1 MPEADWLGLAGQRV
15 LVAGGAGTLGRAIAA
30 RIRRTRARGWPSST
44 AIPTGSARSASSI
57 EVVVAADLG
66 DAATCRA
73 AVAEVRTALAGLD
86 VLVHCVGINDRR
98 PIEDY
103 GDADWEAILT
113 TNLSS
118 AFWIAQAVAP
128 AMREQR
134 HGRIIFLSS
143 VASRSGHKHHG
154 PYAAT
159 KGAINQLMRVIAHEY
174 AADGVTS
181 NAVAPGYMET
191 ALTESYLA
199 GSPGRREALVGL
211 IPAARFGTLDEVV
224 GPTLF
229 LASRQASFVTGQV
242 LYIDGGRSVI

>member
-15 LVAGGAGTLGRAIAA
+15 LVAGGAGTLGRAIAHGFVDAGA
-30 RIRRTRARGWPSST
+30 RVAVVDRDPDGLGALRG
-44 AIPTGSARSASSI
+44 SI
-57 EVVVAADLG
+57 EVVVAADLC

-98 PIEDY
+98 ALEDY
-103 GDADWEAILT
+103 GDADWQAILT

-128 AMREQR
+128 AMREQH

-242 LYIDGGRSVI
+242 LFVDGGRSVI

>member
-1 MPEADWLGLAGQRV
+1 MPEADWLGLTGQRV

-30 RIRRTRARGWPSST
+30 GFVGAGARVAVVDRDPEGLG
-44 AIPTGSARSASSI
+44 ALRSSI

-73 AVAEVRTALAGLD
+73 AVDEVRTSLAGLD

-98 PIEDY
+98 PLEDY
-103 GDADWEAILT
+103 GDADWQAILT

-154 PYAAT
+154 PYAAS
-159 KGAINQLMRVIAHEY
+159 KGAINQLMRVIANEY

-242 LYIDGGRSVI
+242 LYVDGGRSVI

>member
-1 MPEADWLGLAGQRV
+1 M
-15 LVAGGAGTLGRAIAA
+15 
-30 RIRRTRARGWPSST
+30 RTS
-44 AIPTGSARSASSI
+44 
-57 EVVVAADLG
+57 
-66 DAATCRA
+66 
-73 AVAEVRTALAGLD
+73 LAGLD

-98 PIEDY
+98 PLEDY
-103 GDADWEAILT
+103 GDADWQAILT

-154 PYAAT
+154 PYAAS
-159 KGAINQLMRVIAHEY
+159 KGAINQLMRVIANEY

-242 LYIDGGRSVI
+242 LYVDGGRSVI

>member
-1 MPEADWLGLAGQRV
+1 MPDADWLGLAGQRV
-15 LVAGGAGTLGRAIAA
+15 LVAGGAGTLGRAIARGFVDAGA
-30 RIRRTRARGWPSST
+30 RVAVVDRDPDGLGALRG
-44 AIPTGSARSASSI
+44 SI
-57 EVVVAADLG
+57 EVVVAADLC

-98 PIEDY
+98 ALEDY
-103 GDADWEAILT
+103 GDADWQAILT

-154 PYAAT
+154 PYAAS

-242 LYIDGGRSVI
+242 LYVDGGRSVI

>member
-1 MPEADWLGLAGQRV
+1 MPETDWLGLAGQRV

-30 RIRRTRARGWPSST
+30 GFVGAGARVAVVDRDPDGLG
-44 AIPTGSARSASSI
+44 ALRSSI

-73 AVAEVRTALAGLD
+73 AVAEVRTSLAGLD

-98 PIEDY
+98 ALEDY
-103 GDADWEAILT
+103 GDADWQAILT

-143 VASRSGHKHHG
+143 IASRSGHKHHG
-154 PYAAT
+154 PYAAS
-159 KGAINQLMRVIAHEY
+159 KGAINQLMRVIANEY

-242 LYIDGGRSVI
+242 LYVDGGRSVI

>member
-15 LVAGGAGTLGRAIAA
+15 LVAGGAGTLGRAIARGFVDAGA
-30 RIRRTRARGWPSST
+30 RVAVVDRDPDGLGALRG
-44 AIPTGSARSASSI
+44 SI
-57 EVVVAADLG
+57 EVVIAADLC

-73 AVAEVRTALAGLD
+73 AVGEVRSTLAGLD

-98 PIEDY
+98 ALEDY
-103 GDADWEAILT
+103 GDADWQAILT

-134 HGRIIFLSS
+134 HGRIVFLSS

-154 PYAAT
+154 PYAAS

-242 LYIDGGRSVI
+242 LYVDGGRSVI

>member
-1 MPEADWLGLAGQRV
+1 MPDDDWLGLAGQRV
-15 LVAGGAGTLGRAIAA
+15 LVAGGAGTLGRAIARGFVDAGA
-30 RIRRTRARGWPSST
+30 RVAVVDRDPDGLGALRG
-44 AIPTGSARSASSI
+44 SI
-57 EVVVAADLG
+57 EVVVAADLC

-98 PIEDY
+98 ALEDY
-103 GDADWEAILT
+103 GDADWQAILT

-154 PYAAT
+154 PYAAS

-242 LYIDGGRSVI
+242 LYVDGGRSVI

>member
-1 MPEADWLGLAGQRV
+1 VAVVDRDPDGLGAV
-15 LVAGGAGTLGRAIAA
+15 
-30 RIRRTRARGWPSST
+30 RG
-44 AIPTGSARSASSI
+44 SI
-57 EVVVAADLG
+57 EVVIAADLC
-66 DAATCRA
+66 DAGTCRA
-73 AVAEVRTALAGLD
+73 AVGEVRTALAGLD

-98 PIEDY
+98 ALEDY
-103 GDADWEAILT
+103 GDADWQAILT

-154 PYAAT
+154 PYAAS

-242 LYIDGGRSVI
+242 LFVDGGRSVI

>member
-1 MPEADWLGLAGQRV
+1 MPDPDWLGLAGQRV
-15 LVAGGAGTLGRAIAA
+15 LVAGGAGTLGRAIAGGFADAGA
-30 RIRRTRARGWPSST
+30 RVAVVDRDPDGLGALRG
-44 AIPTGSARSASSI
+44 SI

-66 DAATCRA
+66 DAPPCRA
-73 AVAEVRTALAGLD
+73 AVGEVRTALEGID

-98 PIEDY
+98 PLEDY
-103 GDADWEAILT
+103 GDADWQAILT

-134 HGRIIFLSS
+134 HGRLIFLSS

-242 LYIDGGRSVI
+242 LFVDGGRSVI

>member
-1 MPEADWLGLAGQRV
+1 MPEADWLGLTGQRV

-30 RIRRTRARGWPSST
+30 GFVGAGARVAVVDRDPAGHG
-44 AIPTGSARSASSI
+44 ALRSSI

-73 AVAEVRTALAGLD
+73 AVDEVRTSLAGLD

-98 PIEDY
+98 PLEDY

-154 PYAAT
+154 PYAAS

-242 LYIDGGRSVI
+242 LYVDGGRSVI

>member
-1 MPEADWLGLAGQRV
+1 MPDGDWLGLAGQRV
-15 LVAGGAGTLGRAIAA
+15 LVAGGAGTLGRAIARGFVDVGA
-30 RIRRTRARGWPSST
+30 RVAVVDLDPDALGGVRD
-44 AIPTGSARSASSI
+44 SI
-57 EVVVAADLG
+57 EVVVAADLR

-73 AVAEVRTALAGLD
+73 AVAEVRASLGGLD

-98 PIEDY
+98 ALEDY
-103 GDADWEAILT
+103 GDADWQAILT

-154 PYAAT
+154 PYAAS

-242 LYIDGGRSVI
+242 LYVDGGRSVI

>member
-1 MPEADWLGLAGQRV
+1 MPDVDWLGLAGQRV
-15 LVAGGAGTLGRAIAA
+15 LVAGGAGTLGRAIVRGFVDAGA
-30 RIRRTRARGWPSST
+30 RVAVVDLDPGGLGELRASV
-44 AIPTGSARSASSI
+44 
-57 EVVVAADLG
+57 EVVLAADLREA
-66 DAATCRA
+66 DACRG
-73 AVAEVRTALAGLD
+73 AVVSARDGLGGLD
-86 VLVHCVGINDRR
+86 VLVHGVGINDRR

-103 GDADWEAILT
+103 GDDDWQAFLA

-118 AFWIAQAVAP
+118 AFWLAQAVAP

-134 HGRIIFLSS
+134 HGRIVFLSS
-143 VASRSGHKHHG
+143 VAGRSGHKHHG

-174 AADGVTS
+174 AADGVTA

-199 GSPGRREALVGL
+199 ERPERRQALVGL
-211 IPAARFGTLDEVV
+211 IPAARFGTLEEVV

-242 LYIDGGRSVI
+242 LYVDGGRSVI